1 MANHFTNDIDFGA
14 LINAP
19 EDEQQQ
25 ILAGV
30 NDYLL
35 TLTPEQRVAWSL
47 DNLPGT
53 HALSSS
59 FGIQS
64 ALMLHLLTT
73 QQSDI
78 PVILTDTGH
87 LFEETYQFIDQLTQR
102 LTLNLKVYQS
112 TMSTA
117 WQLARFGKEWENGVD
132 GLESYNRRN
141 KVEPMQRAL
150 AEIGVDVWYSGL
162 RSEQASSRSSLPVL
176 EIRGTRYKF
185 LPIIDLN
192 NKQVHQYLTAHDLPY
207 HPLWEK
213 GYVSLGD
220 VHTSRPLEA
229 GMTEEDTRFFG
240 LKRECGLHYEI

>member
-102 LTLNLKVYQS
+102 LSLNLKVYQS

-150 AEIGVDVWYSGL
+150 AESGVDVWYSGL
-162 RSEQASSRSSLPVL
+162 RSEQASSRSGLPVL

-229 GMTEEDTRFFG
+229 GMSEEDTRFFG